1 MLKHEENSCFWL
13 QAATGKSDGASLL
26 EEAVWSGLLKRPLS
40 MVIVLEANEQEGG
53 EEFNILWMIQA
64 ISVSQLY
71 FFFIL
76 MLIGRYHDSMFH
88 ITEYFI

>member
-1 MLKHEENSCFWL
+1 
-13 QAATGKSDGASLL
+13 
-26 EEAVWSGLLKRPLS
+26 

-76 MLIGRYHDSMFH
+76 MLIDRYHDSMFY

>member
-1 MLKHEENSCFWL
+1 
-13 QAATGKSDGASLL
+13 
-26 EEAVWSGLLKRPLS
+26 